1 MNFEQ
6 IHKLQTMYIEYRKT
20 IKEINN
26 TLKCKKIRNPNFPS
40 EISENIVR
48 LYLNKNGSS
57 CIWSKNGG
65 DLLCLKNNIKIEV
78 KAFTSSGPTS
88 FGPKESWKELYVLD
102 CTQFENNIFILYQI
116 KLSNKSKKFR
126 SIKFTKT
133 KTFGEIAD
141 NGKRPRCCFNKIKQ
155 QLGNDCVFLKKFNLS
170 YLKE

>member
-6 IHKLQTMYIEYRKT
+6 ILMFQNTYIQYRKT
-20 IKEINN
+20 VRNINN
-26 TLKCKKIRNPNFPS
+26 SLQFKKIRNPNFPS

-48 LYLNKNGSS
+48 LYLNKNGLN

-65 DLLCLKNNIKIEV
+65 DLLNIKNNIKIEV

-116 KLSNKSKKFR
+116 KLSNNSKKFR
-126 SIKFTKT
+126 SIKFTSFKYSEDT
-133 KTFGEIAD
+133 GQFQVIREQAGTFAD
-141 NGKRPRCCFNKIKQ
+141 AIK
-155 QLGNDCVFLKKFNLS
+155 LWGTA
-170 YLKE
+170 